1 MELSK
6 RLKEHAVKISGK
18 EQLVM
23 NMFAKALEI
32 IPRTIA
38 DNAGLDSLELINK
51 LRNRHRKQLLNQI
64 REENRTYTKAS
75 ISTKELLIIK
85 RALSGNLSWL
95 RSTL

>member
-23 NMFAKALEI
+23 NMFSKALEI

-38 DNAGLDSLELINK
+38 DNAGMDSLDLINK
-51 LRNRHRKQLLNQI
+51 LRNRHRKFWFILDKGG
-64 REENRTYTKAS
+64 EENIY
-75 ISTKELLIIK
+75 IGIDIN
-85 RALSGNLSWL
+85 SGIGDNKNSFVW
-95 RSTL
+95 